1 MAFLSIFLTGLS
13 LLTFWLVIPMFLL
26 PPLAFYVG
34 YKAYKGHDGAR
45 QSASR
50 IRRALSALPMVLAIA
65 AFVFELVVMNT
76 GYQA

>member
-1 MAFLSIFLTGLS
+1 MAFLSLFLTGLS
-13 LLTFWLVIPMFLL
+13 LLTFWLVIPMFVL
-26 PPLAFYVG
+26 PPLAYYVG

-45 QSASR
+45 RPTSLL
-50 IRRALSALPMVLAIA
+50 RRALSAMPMVLAVA